1 MTERYGQILDAAL
14 DVART
19 QGLAAISM
27 RTVAERVGVTP
38 MALYRHV
45 EDKDALLD
53 GLVGKLLAEVTL
65 PEPGQPW
72 RDGLRLIGRELHHMA
87 QRYPSVAPL
96 LLTRVYVAHHA
107 VRVVD
112 AMYAL
117 LTEAGVPPHEVPRIE
132 RLLSTFL
139 LGYAVSA
146 ANDAFWRNADTD
158 PSVWEAE
165 LGANITDL
173 IALVERV
180 SRSPADAD

>member
-1 MTERYGQILDAAL
+1 VAERRGQILDAAL
-14 DVART
+14 DIART
-19 QGLAAISM
+19 RGLAAVSM
-27 RTVAERVGVTP
+27 RAVAERVRVTP

-53 GLVGKLLAEVTL
+53 GLVGRLLAEVRL

-72 RDGLRLIGRELHHMA
+72 RDALGLVARELHA
-87 QRYPSVAPL
+87 LARRYPSVAPL
-96 LLTRVYVAHHA
+96 LLTRVYVAPEA

-117 LTEAGVPPHEVPRIE
+117 LTDAGVPQPEVPRVE

-146 ANDAFWRNADTD
+146 ANDAFWRSADAD
-158 PSVWEAE
+158 PSLWDTE
-165 LGANITDL
+165 LHADL
-173 IALVERV
+173 ADLMALVERLAH
-180 SRSPADAD
+180 SPAEAG